1 MDETFPKKGKDAT
14 GMPRSWLVTALVT
27 VVNFNMLG
35 AGLARAQPQ
44 AVMIAPDQAS
54 HAQPQP
60 APTLRL
66 TLEQA
71 RQQALANSKLLQLAA
86 LNVQSKGHAT
96 SAARA
101 DFFPKIVG
109 NTVYLHFTDP
119 LGRVLTTQNRPLL
132 GIPSRTYPVN
142 VVNQDSSFTSVV
154 VLQPITDLL
163 KVHEGVRIARAD
175 ARIAQA
181 QLDQGARE
189 LQSGVDQLYW
199 GLLAALR
206 IRGGVLEEYRGA
218 QEFAKLGTIE
228 ARTALVEA
236 EQGLQQVDVQ
246 VNDLQEQLDILL
258 DLPTCTI
265 LELIEPPLPPPPVT
279 CVDEAVSR
287 ALAASP
293 LLREAAQNIAKAQ
306 AATHA
311 AELDFVP
318 SIVALGGFTNQ
329 MAASYIQQNFGY
341 IGVMGSYTF
350 VDWGK
355 RRHTIKEREQLIGMA
370 TLKLRQT
377 QDDVR
382 QKALKAYRGLF
393 ESQRALSLAQS
404 LVPLRKEAEAKAY
417 TEAKAKPVGLLQASR
432 ARGVAEVDLVKAD
445 LAYRQA
451 HIELMTLIGP

>member
-1 MDETFPKKGKDAT
+1 
-14 GMPRSWLVTALVT
+14 MPRSSLVTAFVT
-27 VVNFNMLG
+27 AATPIVFGV
-35 AGLARAQPQ
+35 AQAWAQPPT
-44 AVMIAPDQAS
+44 ALISPESATN
-54 HAQPQP
+54 
-60 APTLRL
+60 APTRTTYRL

-71 RQQALANSKLLQLAA
+71 RQQVLSNSNLLKLAA

-101 DFFPKIVG
+101 DFFPKIIG
-109 NTVYLHFTDP
+109 NSVYLHFSDA
-119 LGRVLTTQNRPLL
+119 LGEVFTTKGRPIL
-132 GIPSRTYPVN
+132 GIAPKTIPVN

-163 KVHEGVRIARAD
+163 KVRDGVRIAKAD
-175 ARIAQA
+175 EQIAQP
-181 QLDQGARE
+181 QLEQGARD

-199 GLLAALR
+199 GLIAAQR
-206 IRGGVLEEYRGA
+206 IRGGVQEGYRGA

-228 ARTALVEA
+228 ARTTLVEA

-246 VNDLQEQLDILL
+246 VADLQEQLDILL
-258 DLPTCTI
+258 DLPTCTV
-265 LELIEPPLPPPPVT
+265 LELLEPPFPAPPVT
-279 CVDEAVSR
+279 CADEAVDR

-293 LLREAAQNIAKAQ
+293 ELREAAQNIAKAQ

-311 AELDFVP
+311 AQLDFMP

-329 MAASYIQQNFGY
+329 TAASYIQQNFGY

-355 RRHTIKEREQLIGMA
+355 RRNVIQEREHLIGMA

-377 QDDVR
+377 QDDLR
-382 QKALKAYRGLF
+382 QKTLKAYRGLF
-393 ESQRALSLAQS
+393 ESQRALSLAQT
-404 LVPLRKEAEAKAY
+404 LVALRKEAEAKAQA
-417 TEAKAKPVGLLQASR
+417 TAQTNPAGLLDASK
-432 ARGVAEVDLVKAD
+432 ARGATEVDLVKAD

-451 HIELMTLIGP
+451 HVELSKLIGQ